1 MNCIVHPSLDASFF
15 EERVVEVEEKLEG
28 EEMITFTYIFVR
40 GPDDCGDIID
50 EVGDDERQMV
60 KQACERS
67 SSSSFRTEDRE
78 YLVIRVDEHFLQ
90 ENESAARGLIAHEL
104 IHTVQRHSGVE
115 KQIEQAAQA
124 RTDSVVAKM
133 IQMGFSEEEA
143 ISFVRNVLSTMVFAL
158 KDLFANTEIIRQSFS
173 DDIEE
178 YYYHMLDVEGY
189 CPMPEFYAEEDSL
202 EDVMAAINFELRL
215 MPAWLPFEALDST
228 KADEVQERITE
239 CYQQN
244 LPQTSYHIKKVR
256 DVYHDSFN
264 KKDMFINEFFEQVL
278 ESSFDIIR
286 KRILEGEPDQG
297 SPDMFD

>member
-1 MNCIVHPSLDASFF
+1 MNCIVHPSLDETFL
-15 EERVVEVEEKLEG
+15 EERVSEVEEKLEG
-28 EEMITFTYIFVR
+28 EEMIKFTYIFVR
-40 GPDDCGDIID
+40 DPDDCEDIIHRVD
-50 EVGDDERQMV
+50 EDEKEMV
-60 KQACERS
+60 RQACERS
-67 SSSSFRTEDRE
+67 SSSSFRADDRE
-78 YLVIRVDEHFLQ
+78 YLVIRVDEPFLQ

-124 RTDSVVAKM
+124 RTDAVVGKM
-133 IQMGFSEEEA
+133 IQMGFSEDEA
-143 ISFVRNVLSTMVFAL
+143 VSFVRNVLSTMVFAL

-189 CPMPEFYAEEDSL
+189 CPMPEFYEEENSL

-215 MPAWLPFEALDST
+215 IPAWLPFEALDST
-228 KADEVQERITE
+228 KADEVQDRITE

-244 LPQTSYHIKKVR
+244 LPQTSYHITKVR
-256 DVYHDSFN
+256 EVYHDSFN
-264 KKDMFINEFFEQVL
+264 KKDTFINEFFERVL

-286 KRILEGEPDQG
+286 KRVLEEEPDQG